1 MVTVLAK
8 RDPPQGDIL
17 VLSKQRL
24 SISYSPSWP
33 HCCCYFGLSRRDY
46 LFLSLSQW
54 LSHQGSSCNQCD
66 VTQRR
71 WSWKP
76 GRSNH
81 LSAAGKGRKILFSRL
96 IACKGCWQYPG
107 HFFSEWN
114 LFPVLLTWF
123 THVYGKLSHE
133 EESCRKPRREMRC
146 PELLASDTSKE
157 MSRVKRSIKER
168 KQSVMGKGRQ
178 TRTQERTS
186 MKRNNNYVSYIFGNG
201 LTNWALL
208 APPIWIKIPA
218 HTELDIPF
226 NRLAIGVPRGRGNR
240 NWSGLWANDWKIILS

>member
-8 RDPPQGDIL
+8 RNPPQGDIL

-24 SISYSPSWP
+24 CISYSPSWP
-33 HCCCYFGLSRRDY
+33 HCCCCFGLSRRDY

-54 LSHQGSSCNQCD
+54 LSRQGSSCNQCD
-66 VTQRR
+66 VTQRC

-81 LSAAGKGRKILFSRL
+81 LSPAGKGRKILFSRL

-133 EESCRKPRREMRC
+133 KESCRKPRREMRC

-178 TRTQERTS
+178 TRTQERGQAWRGIIIMYHTFLATDWQTGLFLHLPYES
-186 MKRNNNYVSYIFGNG
+186 KSLHTVSWTFPSTG
-201 LTNWALL
+201 W
-208 APPIWIKIPA
+208 P
-218 HTELDIPF
+218 
-226 NRLAIGVPRGRGNR
+226 
-240 NWSGLWANDWKIILS
+240 